1 MTEGLDRHGSPGAS
15 LLEAFGKVGVLVV
28 GDVMLDDYVLGEVER
43 ISPEA
48 PVPVVD
54 FRTRTQVVGGAAN
67 AAANIISLTG
77 KASLGSVVGQ
87 DLEAETLRVE
97 LARIGIDA
105 HLVTDDARPTTMK
118 TRLIGGA
125 QQMLRV
131 DRELRAPVS
140 SQKETSLLM
149 WAAEGLSSANC
160 VLISDYGKGVVTERI
175 CRELIGMATA
185 QSKPVVVDPKGRD
198 YSKYQGATVVTPN
211 AMELRVSAESLT
223 LSSGGLQ
230 EDVTALRSVI
240 HETAFLVTRGSEGVT
255 LFRAERGALHIP
267 ARRRSVFDVT
277 GAGDTFVAALAL
289 AIGAGA
295 SLAAAAIVANEAAGI
310 VVGKVGTGT
319 VDLDEL
325 RTGLDSPRAEPAS
338 SPDPDLKT

>member
-1 MTEGLDRHGSPGAS
+1 MTEGLDHHRSSSAS
-15 LLEAFGKVGVLVV
+15 VLESFGKVSVLVV
-28 GDVMLDDYVLGEVER
+28 GDVMLDEYVLGEVER

-48 PVPVVD
+48 PVPIVD
-54 FRTRTQVVGGAAN
+54 FRTRRQVVGGAAN

-77 KASLGSVVGQ
+77 KASLGGVVGQ
-87 DLEAETLRVE
+87 DPEADTLSME
-97 LARIGIDA
+97 LDRIGIDA
-105 HLVTDDARPTTMK
+105 HLVTDNARPTTMK

-140 SQKETSLLM
+140 SQMETSLLV
-149 WAAEGLSSANC
+149 WAAECLPSANC
-160 VLISDYGKGVVTERI
+160 VLISDYGKGVVTERT
-175 CRELIGMATA
+175 CRELIGMATS
-185 QSKPVVVDPKGRD
+185 QNKPVVVDPKGRD
-198 YSKYQGATVVTPN
+198 YSRYDGATVVTPN
-211 AMELRVSAESLT
+211 AMELRSAAEPLT
-223 LSSGGLQ
+223 LSSRGLQ
-230 EDVTALRSVI
+230 EDVMALRSVI
-240 HETAFLVTRGSEGVT
+240 HDTAFLVTRGSEGVT
-255 LFRAERGALHIP
+255 LFQSERAALHIP

-295 SLAAAAIVANEAAGI
+295 SLATAMIVANEAAGI

-325 RTGLDSPRAEPAS
+325 RTWLVPLRADPAS
-338 SPDPDLKT
+338 SPDPDLLT

>member
-1 MTEGLDRHGSPGAS
+1 MTDLDQHRSSGAS
-15 LLEAFGKVGVLVV
+15 VLESFGKVSVLVV
-28 GDVMLDDYVLGEVER
+28 GDVMLDEYVLGEVER

-54 FRTRTQVVGGAAN
+54 FRTRRQVVGGAAN

-77 KASLGSVVGQ
+77 KAYLGGVVGQ
-87 DLEAETLRVE
+87 DPEADALSTE

-105 HLVTDDARPTTMK
+105 HLVTDNARPTTMK

-131 DRELRAPVS
+131 DRELRAPVP
-140 SQKETSLLM
+140 SQMETNLLV
-149 WAAEGLSSANC
+149 WAAERLSSATC
-160 VLISDYGKGVVTERI
+160 VLISDYGKGVVTERT

-185 QSKPVVVDPKGRD
+185 QNKPVVVDPKGRD
-198 YSKYQGATVVTPN
+198 YSKYDGATVVTPN
-211 AMELRVSAESLT
+211 ALELRSAAEPLT

-240 HETAFLVTRGSEGVT
+240 HDTAFLVTSGSEGVT
-255 LFRAERGALHIP
+255 LFQSEGTALHIP

-277 GAGDTFVAALAL
+277 GAGDTFVATLAL

-295 SLAAAAIVANEAAGI
+295 SLAAAMIVANEAAGI
-310 VVGKVGTGT
+310 VVGKVGKGT

-325 RTGLDSPRAEPAS
+325 RTWLVPLRADPAS
-338 SPDPDLKT
+338 SPDPDSLT

>member
-1 MTEGLDRHGSPGAS
+1 MTEGIDHHGSSAAS
-15 LLEAFGKVGVLVV
+15 ILEAFDKTNVLVV
-28 GDVMLDDYVLGEVER
+28 GDIMLDEYIMGEVER

-67 AAANIISLTG
+67 AAANITSLTG
-77 KASLGSVVGQ
+77 KASLGGVVGQ
-87 DLEAETLRVE
+87 DLEAETLRAE
-97 LARIGIDA
+97 LTRIGIDA
-105 HLVTDDARPTTMK
+105 HLVIDDARPTTMK

-131 DRELRAPVS
+131 DRELRAPLS
-140 SQKETSLLM
+140 SQKETSLLA
-149 WAAEGLSSANC
+149 WAAEGFSSANC
-160 VLISDYGKGVVTERI
+160 LLISDYGKGVVTERT
-175 CRELIGMATA
+175 CRELIGMGTA
-185 QSKPVVVDPKGRD
+185 QNIPVVVDPKGRD
-198 YSKYQGATVVTPN
+198 YSKYEGATVVTPN
-211 AMELRVSAESLT
+211 AMELRSAAESLT

-325 RTGLDSPRAEPAS
+325 RTGLDSPQAEPAF

>member
-1 MTEGLDRHGSPGAS
+1 MTEGLDQRKSSGAS
-15 LLEAFGKVGVLVV
+15 VLESFGRVSVLVV
-28 GDVMLDDYVLGEVER
+28 GDVMLDEYVLGEVER

-54 FRTRTQVVGGAAN
+54 FRTRRQVVGGAAN

-77 KASLGSVVGQ
+77 KASLGGVVGQ
-87 DLEAETLRVE
+87 DPEADALSRE
-97 LARIGIDA
+97 LAKLGIDA
-105 HLVTDDARPTTMK
+105 QLVTDNSRPTTMK
-118 TRLIGGA
+118 TRLIGGT

-140 SQKETSLLM
+140 SQMETSLLV
-149 WAAEGLSSANC
+149 WAAKCLPSTNC
-160 VLISDYGKGVVTERI
+160 VLISDYGKGVVTDRTS
-175 CRELIGMATA
+175 RELIGMATA
-185 QSKPVVVDPKGRD
+185 QNKPVVVDPKGRD
-198 YSKYQGATVVTPN
+198 YSRYDGATVVTPN
-211 AMELRVSAESLT
+211 AMELRSAAEPLT
-223 LSSGGLQ
+223 LSSRGLQ

-240 HETAFLVTRGSEGVT
+240 HDTALLVTRGSEGVT
-255 LFRAERGALHIP
+255 LFQSQRAALHIP

-295 SLAAAAIVANEAAGI
+295 SLAAAMIVANEAAGI

-325 RTGLDSPRAEPAS
+325 RTSLVPLRADPAS
-338 SPDPDLKT
+338 SPDPDLLT